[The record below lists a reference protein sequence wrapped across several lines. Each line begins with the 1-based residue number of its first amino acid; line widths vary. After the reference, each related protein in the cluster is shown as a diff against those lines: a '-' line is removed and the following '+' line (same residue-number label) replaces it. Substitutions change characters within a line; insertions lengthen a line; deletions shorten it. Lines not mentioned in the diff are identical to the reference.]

1 MSVFSGV
8 IGVLLWN
15 IGNKLLTPQNGS
27 LFMNLVPI
35 ITFLIEITFGYK
47 LTNVELIVVTMTIL
61 AIVLNN
67 LFQRNSPALS
77 GAHRPW

>member
-35 ITFLIEITFGYK
+35 ITFLIEIMFGYK
-47 LTNVELIVVTMTIL
+47 LTNVELIGVTMTIL

-67 LFQRNSPALS
+67 LFQRK
-77 GAHRPW
+77 RIT

>member
-15 IGNKLLTPQNGS
+15 IGNKLLTPKNGS

-35 ITFLIEITFGYK
+35 TTFLIEIMFGYK
-47 LTNVELIVVTMTIL
+47 LTNVELIGVTMTIL

-67 LFQRNSPALS
+67 LFQRK
-77 GAHRPW
+77 RIT